1 MATVG
6 YLKSSN
12 ITIIKVEPSSSRR
25 LESSLSTSST
35 IFTYIVQLRSANL
48 SYESVSS
55 SFIEAMKDDSLT
67 KNLKA
72 ISEKYDLQTF
82 SAVEAGTIG
91 VTNLGGNPS
100 TTTPT
105 HKPSIIPSVITPTS
119 TSNNKYNRTESIIIA
134 ILVLVSC
141 LIIVVIIS
149 VTIVIFKSAAVV
161 IPPQRNAEDQTGIEG
176 NMEEIYESEDMI

>member
-1 MATVG
+1 MD
-6 YLKSSN
+6 N
-12 ITIIKVEPSSSRR
+12 SSSA
-25 LESSLSTSST
+25 SATN
-35 IFTYIVQLRSANL
+35 FTYIVQLHDVSL
-48 SYESVSS
+48 SYEIVSS
-55 SFIEAMKDDSLT
+55 SFIEAMSDDSFA

-82 SAVEAGTIG
+82 STVEVGTMG

-119 TSNNKYNRTESIIIA
+119 TSNNKYIPTESIIIA

-149 VTIVIFKSAAVV
+149 VTILIFKSAAVV
-161 IPPQRNAEDQTGIEG
+161 TTANLNLSISEG
-176 NMEEIYESEDMI
+176 LTLKGENNGEIYEPEDMV

>member
-105 HKPSIIPSVITPTS
+105 HKPSIIPSTS